1 MNMPLMNQHSVLLK
15 AILWMS
21 VVTTF
26 LACGNK
32 PRYEGPLS
40 PEESRATFRFDSS
53 LRVDIFAAEPYVIDP
68 VAMEFDEQ
76 GDVYVVGMLDA
87 YKPDSVKGRGC
98 IVRLMDLNGDGRAD
112 SSIVFADSL
121 REATSILPWK
131 GGLLVAA
138 APNILYMKDTD
149 GDGRADL
156 KEVLFTGFFN
166 KNEEAQITNLRFGI
180 DNWIYANNNGQA
192 GMVTFSRMP
201 GSDSLSMKGWD
212 FRFRLDR
219 NQFEATSGRGQ
230 YGLAMD
236 DWGHRFYTQNAEH
249 ISQVVI
255 QKKYLDRNPHLPKDA
270 RKSLQNISDHE
281 AEMFQLTPAPWWR
294 LERTR
299 QRNKRFREN
308 GLPETERSEGRFSG
322 ASGGAFFE
330 GELLPASFYG
340 SIFTGEVAGNLAHRD
355 VLRRIDSPY
364 LKAGRPEGERDRE
377 FMATTDS
384 WVRPASFT
392 AGPDGSLFM
401 IDMYRQHI
409 ETPMSIPQELQTG
422 MDFNA
427 GDKYGRIYRFV
438 GKDAPALKLINTDL
452 RNASS
457 ARLVELL
464 AHRNQWWRLQ
474 AQRLL
479 LERQDRSVIQ
489 QVLNLFHTHADAR
502 ARLHA
507 LYVIEGVNQLSASLV
522 KEALRD
528 PEPGVREHAARLA
541 EGYPGCRIDLIPL
554 TKDPDAI
561 VAFQATLS
569 LGDFRGADVV
579 EALADVVVEKG
590 GSPWYRTAIL
600 SAPTGSS
607 PALISALAKRPA
619 FFSDTLAWK
628 TAFVR
633 DVAKIVVKRN
643 DVPELAE
650 IRRLAESL
658 KTGNARIFQ
667 RALQDGLLSEPASG
681 SDK

>member
-1 MNMPLMNQHSVLLK
+1 MIMSKTNHNSLTLQT
-15 AILWMS
+15 ILWVS
-21 VVTTF
+21 VVSTF
-26 LACGNK
+26 LACGRK
-32 PRYEGPLS
+32 PRYDGPLS
-40 PEESRATFRFDSS
+40 PEESKATFKMDSS

-76 GDVYVVGMLDA
+76 GEVYVVGMLDA

-98 IVRLMDLNGDGRAD
+98 IVKLRDINGDGRAD
-112 SSIVFADSL
+112 TSIVFADSL
-121 REATSILPWK
+121 REATSILPWQ

-138 APNILYMKDTD
+138 APNIIFMKDTD

-156 KEVLFTGFFN
+156 KEILFTGFFN

-201 GSDSLSMKGWD
+201 GADSLSMKGWD

-255 QKKYLDRNPHLPKDA
+255 QKKYLDRNPLLPKDA

-299 QRNKRFREN
+299 QRNNRFREN
-308 GLPETERSEGRFSG
+308 GLPETERSEGRFTG
-322 ASGGAFFE
+322 GSGGTFFE
-330 GELLPASFYG
+330 GELMPASFYG
-340 SIFTGEVAGNLAHRD
+340 SIFTGDVAGNLAHRD
-355 VLRRIDSPY
+355 MLRRIDSPY
-364 LKAGRPEGERDRE
+364 FKAGRPGGERDRE

-409 ETPMSIPQELQTG
+409 ETPMSIPQELQVG

-438 GKDAPALKLINTDL
+438 GKDAPAFRLQNPDL
-452 RNASS
+452 RNAASS
-457 ARLVELL
+457 RMVDML

-479 LERQDRSVIQ
+479 LERQDRSVYP
-489 QVLNLFHTHADAR
+489 QVLRMFRSHSDAR

-507 LYVIEGVNQLSASLV
+507 LYVIEGMNMLNASLV
-522 KEALRD
+522 KEAMKD
-528 PEPGVREHAARLA
+528 PEPGVREHAAILA
-541 EGYPGCRIDLIPL
+541 EGYPACISDLIPL
-554 TKDPDAI
+554 TKDPDAV
-561 VAFQATLS
+561 VAFQSTLS
-569 LGDFRGADVV
+569 LGDFRGRNVV
-579 EALADVVVEKG
+579 EALAEIAAEKG

-600 SAPTGSS
+600 SAPAGSS
-607 PALISALAKRPA
+607 PAILASLMNRPT
-619 FFSDTLAWK
+619 FLSDTISWK
-628 TAFVR
+628 ISFVR
-633 DVAKIVVKRN
+633 DVTRIVVDRN
-643 DVPELAE
+643 NPLELAE
-650 IRRLAESL
+650 IKAIAASSG
-658 KTGNARIFQ
+658 TGNAIHYLLAVRE
-667 RALQDGLLSEPASG
+667 ALEQKPDVATH
-681 SDK
+681 K